1 MFKTK
6 SIITIIAVT
15 FLMNVCNSYSQEN
28 LSSSSSENMMKESV
42 KDLNPKS
49 KLFKLHNSVATSY
62 DNVTNIEFELGVEA
76 NVLLT
81 VCNSKGEILETLV
94 NDLIDAGDYNVH
106 YKSSEKIISGDLTYK
121 LEVKGISGIK
131 NVFAVK

>member
-94 NDLIDAGDYNVH
+94 NDLMDAGDYNVH